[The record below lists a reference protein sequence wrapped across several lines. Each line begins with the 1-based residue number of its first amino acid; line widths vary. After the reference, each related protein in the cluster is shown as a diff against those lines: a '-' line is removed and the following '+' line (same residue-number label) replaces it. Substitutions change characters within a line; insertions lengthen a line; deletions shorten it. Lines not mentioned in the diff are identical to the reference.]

1 MMIASIKNLLETSTI
16 EVNGKPKA
24 IILRTDPLYT
34 YLSTSEEFKS
44 LIEKDSVLIGEA
56 MIDLS
61 KTNEVCAA
69 IEKLSIINKRGD
81 DDVII
86 NSSSSLPPPPPL
98 RKRPSEWS
106 EEDLKAL
113 EKSDKAIQKQK
124 SIAAL
129 IKHIQEKITELQEL
143 LMVAE
148 E

>member
-1 MMIASIKNLLETSTI
+1 MIASIKNLLETSTI

-69 IEKLSIINKRGD
+69 IEKLSIIKRGE

-143 LMVAE
+143 LMVE